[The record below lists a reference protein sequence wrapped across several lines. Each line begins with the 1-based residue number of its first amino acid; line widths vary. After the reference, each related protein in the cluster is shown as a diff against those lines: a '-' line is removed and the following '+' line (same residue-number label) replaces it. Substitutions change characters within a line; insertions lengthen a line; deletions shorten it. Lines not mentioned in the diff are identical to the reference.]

1 MGRAVQTGKR
11 RCVLFL
17 VAVASLC
24 GLGAL
29 GAAPS
34 MGAPDTLQFSTG
46 EFTVNCTSTGQLCEP
61 PFEQTVQVP
70 SGGRVTSVVYTAPP
84 GHCSA
89 AKIHVLLDAT
99 EIGATGFLEPSETSE
114 LALFSD
120 PIRKGSVVLG
130 YKAEGKVGG
139 CNIGQ
144 VVSWGGSVVTTV
156 TLPATKI
163 NAGPPKKTHRR
174 KATFRFGSNDAGST
188 FECKV
193 DHRKFRG
200 CASPKKYKGL
210 NVGNHTFKV
219 RSIDSAGNRDSTP
232 ASFSWKILP

>member
-99 EIGATGFLEPSETSE
+99 EIGATGFLEPSETS
-114 LALFSD
+114 
-120 PIRKGSVVLG
+120 R
-130 YKAEGKVGG
+130 
-139 CNIGQ
+139 
-144 VVSWGGSVVTTV
+144 
-156 TLPATKI
+156 
-163 NAGPPKKTHRR
+163 
-174 KATFRFGSNDAGST
+174 AGSIQRSDT
-188 FECKV
+188 QGLSCPWLQSRGQGRWLQ
-193 DHRKFRG
+193 HRPGGFVGRQCRHHRDAAGDQDQRG
-200 CASPKKYKGL
+200 SAEEDAPPQGDL
-210 NVGNHTFKV
+210 QV
-219 RSIDSAGNRDSTP
+219 R
-232 ASFSWKILP
+232 LQ